1 MFPLVSEDLD
11 DDDLADLATQ
21 IAVHYDDM
29 FQLVSEELDANLA
42 TQIAVDY
49 DDIIVSEDLEDDV
62 LAQAIALGE
71 SITHCFLPSDLGNR
85 GTITHF
91 EV

>member
-49 DDIIVSEDLEDDV
+49 DDMFSLVPEDLDDDD
-62 LAQAIALGE
+62 LADLAIQIAVNYDDMCDA
-71 SITHCFLPSDLGNR
+71 TPSNR
-85 GTITHF
+85 GIS
-91 EV
+91 